1 MAHFRVSDSKETR
14 AGVEYTP
21 PYHSKGDKNVR
32 ASHRAVEL
40 QRPLEDHPVR
50 TSVRFPLRLAI
61 QMETEDGW
69 VDAVTE
75 NISANGLLF
84 TGVRLPP
91 VDSRVSFTMCMP
103 SALMGTEA
111 DVMIY
116 CSGRIVRHQQQD
128 LDAMAA
134 AVIDEYFLKA

>member
-1 MAHFRVSDSKETR
+1 M
-14 AGVEYTP
+14 
-21 PYHSKGDKNVR
+21 NVR
-32 ASHRAVEL
+32 ASHPATEL

-61 QMETEDGW
+61 QVETETGW
-69 VDAVTE
+69 VEAVTE

-84 TGVRLPP
+84 LGRHLPP
-91 VDSRVSFTMCMP
+91 VNSRVSFNMSMP

-116 CSGRIVRHQQQD
+116 CAGRIVRHQQQGMD
-128 LDAMAA
+128 TMAA
-134 AVIDEYFLKA
+134 AVIDEYLLKA

>member
-1 MAHFRVSDSKETR
+1 M
-14 AGVEYTP
+14 
-21 PYHSKGDKNVR
+21 YHWEGDMNVR
-32 ASHRAVEL
+32 AGHRALEL

-61 QMETEDGW
+61 QVETQNGW

-84 TGVRLPP
+84 AGRQLPA
-91 VDSRVSFTMCMP
+91 VNSRVSFNLSMP
-103 SALMGTEA
+103 STLMGTEA

-116 CSGRIVRHQQQD
+116 CSGRIVRHQQQGVET
-128 LDAMAA
+128 MAA
-134 AVIDEYFLKA
+134 AVIDEYLLKA